1 MLSVV
6 AVLSTCASADFLPA
20 PEPHETIEKA
30 KAAIIINVN
39 AILFICFFFN
49 PTKLINFAFI
59 MANPLKQLAGQTVI
73 YGLSTIL
80 ARIINFLFVP
90 IYTRLLTPESYGVVT
105 EFMAYIAVLQ
115 VVLVLGLETGCFRF
129 ANKEGVDPKKVYSS
143 AFVTVFCVS
152 ATFLALMIAFASPI
166 ASLLGYGGYEAC
178 VMYMGGI
185 LALDAVTAI
194 LFAKLRQE
202 NKAFKF
208 AILKTVKIITETA
221 ANLVLFLW
229 FPKHVDSARWLLHF
243 IPETPDFSYVIF
255 AIFISCIVCG
265 LLFIPDFL
273 KLSFRLDRKLMRQM
287 LAYSL
292 PLMVAALPG
301 VINDFLDRILFRF
314 FDTNADAWRS
324 SLGLYQAAVK
334 LAVIMNLFIQ
344 MFRYAAEPF
353 FFKRAREKDSRQ
365 LYASVQEYFTAF
377 CGLVFLGVIL
387 YIDIIALILGPQ
399 FRSAVGIVPVML
411 LSYMILGML
420 FNVSMWYKLSGK
432 TDMAIWI
439 TLSGL
444 AVTALV
450 IILFMPKYSYWAAAF
465 GHLAS
470 YVVMFAISSVLG
482 AKYYPIPY
490 RWGRLMGIFLLM
502 GTAYGASLL
511 VDSLFFAD
519 VALGQSPAGQVVAK
533 LGVHTLLILLYALA
547 AWKTIRHRS

>member
-1 MLSVV
+1 
-6 AVLSTCASADFLPA
+6 
-20 PEPHETIEKA
+20 
-30 KAAIIINVN
+30 
-39 AILFICFFFN
+39 
-49 PTKLINFAFI
+49 

-115 VVLVLGLETGCFRF
+115 VVLVMGLETGCFRF
-129 ANKEGVDPKKVYSS
+129 ANKEGVDPKRVYSN

-152 ATFLALMIAFASPI
+152 ATFLALMVAFAGQIS
-166 ASLLGYGGYEAC
+166 SVLGYAGYEAC
-178 VMYMGGI
+178 IMYMGGI

-202 NKAFKF
+202 SRALKF
-208 AILKTVKIITETA
+208 AVFKTIKIITETA

-229 FPKHVDSARWLLHF
+229 FPKHVSSAPWLLNF

-255 AIFISCIVCG
+255 AIFISCVVCG
-265 LLFIPDFL
+265 LLFIPEYL
-273 KLSFRLDRKLMRQM
+273 KLSFRLEPKLLKQM

-301 VINDFLDRILFRF
+301 IVNDFLDRILFRY
-314 FDTNADAWRS
+314 FDTNAEAWRS

-353 FFKRAREKDSRQ
+353 FFRRAKEKDSLQ
-365 LYASVQEYFTAF
+365 LYATVQEYFTAF

-399 FRSAVGIVPVML
+399 FRSAVGVVPVML
-411 LSYMILGML
+411 LSYMLLGML

-432 TDMAIWI
+432 TNMAIWI
-439 TLSGL
+439 TLAGL
-444 AVTALV
+444 AVTAIV
-450 IILFMPKYSYWAAAF
+450 IILFMPEYSYWAAAY

-482 AKYYPIPY
+482 ARYYPIPY
-490 RWGRLMGIFLLM
+490 RWGRLLLIGISM
-502 GTAYGASLL
+502 GTVYGASLL
-511 VDSLFFAD
+511 VDRLFFD
-519 VALGQSPAGQVVAK
+519 GVAFGQSSAGSVVAK
-533 LGVHTLLILLYALA
+533 LSVHTVLIIGYVA
-547 AWKTIRHRS
+547 AVWSLIRRK

>member
-1 MLSVV
+1 
-6 AVLSTCASADFLPA
+6 
-20 PEPHETIEKA
+20 
-30 KAAIIINVN
+30 
-39 AILFICFFFN
+39 
-49 PTKLINFAFI
+49 

-129 ANKEGVDPKKVYSS
+129 ANKEGVEPHKVYSN
-143 AFVTVFCVS
+143 AFVTVFCIS
-152 ATFLALMIAFASPI
+152 ATFLALMIAFSGPI
-166 ASLLGYGGYEAC
+166 ASALGYAGYESC
-178 VMYMGGI
+178 IMYMGGI
-185 LALDAVTAI
+185 LALDSVTAI

-202 NKAFKF
+202 SKALKF
-208 AILKTVKIITETA
+208 AIFKTIKIITETA

-229 FPKHVDSARWLLHF
+229 FPKHCADGWLLDF
-243 IPETPDFSYVIF
+243 IPAVPDFSYVIF

-265 LLFIPDFL
+265 LLFIPEYL
-273 KLSFRLDRKLMRQM
+273 KLSFRLDPKLLRQM

-301 VINDFLDRILFRF
+301 VVNDFLDRILFRY
-314 FDTNADAWRS
+314 FDTNAEAWRN

-353 FFKRAREKDSRQ
+353 FFRRAREKDSRQ

-387 YIDIIALILGPQ
+387 YIDVIALILGPQ
-399 FRSAVGIVPVML
+399 FRSAVGVVPVML

-432 TDMAIWI
+432 TNMAIWI

-444 AVTALV
+444 AVTAAV
-450 IILFMPKYSYWAAAF
+450 IILFMPKYSYWAAAY

-470 YVVMFAISSVLG
+470 YVVMFAISSILG
-482 AKYYPIPY
+482 ARYYPIPY
-490 RWGRLMGIFLLM
+490 RWGRLAGIVLLM
-502 GTAYGASLL
+502 GAVYGGSMML
-511 VDSLFFAD
+511 DSAIFAD
-519 VALGQSPAGQVVAK
+519 VTLPAAGVSPWPFIAK
-533 LGVHTLLILLYALA
+533 LGVHTALIAAYLA
-547 AWKTIRHRS
+547 GTWMMIRRK

>member
-1 MLSVV
+1 
-6 AVLSTCASADFLPA
+6 
-20 PEPHETIEKA
+20 
-30 KAAIIINVN
+30 
-39 AILFICFFFN
+39 
-49 PTKLINFAFI
+49 

-129 ANKEGVDPKKVYSS
+129 ANKEGVEPHKVYSN
-143 AFVTVFCVS
+143 AFVTVFCIS
-152 ATFLALMIAFASPI
+152 ATFLALMIAFSGPI
-166 ASLLGYGGYEAC
+166 ASVLGYAGYESC
-178 VMYMGGI
+178 IMYMGGI
-185 LALDAVTAI
+185 LALDSVTAI

-202 NKAFKF
+202 NKALKF
-208 AILKTVKIITETA
+208 AIFKTIKIITETV

-229 FPKHVDSARWLLHF
+229 FPKHCADGWLLDF
-243 IPETPDFSYVIF
+243 IPAVPDFSYVIF

-265 LLFIPDFL
+265 LLFIPEYL
-273 KLSFRLDRKLMRQM
+273 KLSFRLDPKLLRQM

-301 VINDFLDRILFRF
+301 VVNDFLDRILFRY
-314 FDTNADAWRS
+314 FDTNAEAWRN

-353 FFKRAREKDSRQ
+353 FFRRAREKDSRQ

-387 YIDIIALILGPQ
+387 YIDVIALILGPQ
-399 FRSAVGIVPVML
+399 FRSAVGVVPVML

-432 TDMAIWI
+432 TNMAIWI

-444 AVTALV
+444 AVTAVV
-450 IILFMPKYSYWAAAF
+450 IILFMPKYSYWAAAY

-470 YVVMFAISSVLG
+470 YVVMFAISSILG

-490 RWGRLMGIFLLM
+490 RWGRLAGIILLM
-502 GTAYGASLL
+502 GAIYAGSMML
-511 VDSLFFAD
+511 DSAVFAD
-519 VALGQSPAGQVVAK
+519 VTLPTAGVSPWPFITK
-533 LGVHTLLILLYALA
+533 LGIHTVLITAYLA
-547 AWKTIRHRS
+547 GTWMIIRRKAN

>member
-1 MLSVV
+1 M
-6 AVLSTCASADFLPA
+6 
-20 PEPHETIEKA
+20 
-30 KAAIIINVN
+30 
-39 AILFICFFFN
+39 
-49 PTKLINFAFI
+49 
-59 MANPLKQLAGQTVI
+59 I

-129 ANKEGVDPKKVYSS
+129 ANKEGVDPKKVYSN
-143 AFVTVFCVS
+143 AFVTVFCIS
-152 ATFLALMIAFASPI
+152 ATFLALMIAFAGPLST
-166 ASLLGYGGYEAC
+166 ALGYEGYGSC
-178 VMYMGGI
+178 IMYMGGI
-185 LALDAVTAI
+185 LSLDAITAI

-202 NKAFKF
+202 GKALKF
-208 AILKTVKIITETA
+208 AIFKTLKIITETG
-221 ANLVLFLW
+221 ANLFLFLW
-229 FPKHVDSARWLLHF
+229 FPKHVESAHWLLHF
-243 IPETPDFSYVIF
+243 IPATPDFSYVIF
-255 AIFISCIVCG
+255 AIFISCVVCG
-265 LLFIPDFL
+265 LLFIPDYL
-273 KLSFRLDRKLMRQM
+273 RLSLCLDPKLLRQM

-292 PLMVAALPG
+292 PLMVASLPG
-301 VINDFLDRILFRF
+301 VVNDFLDRILFRY

-353 FFKRAREKDSRQ
+353 FFKRAREKDSKD
-365 LYASVQEYFTAF
+365 LYALVQEYFTAF

-399 FRSAVGIVPVML
+399 FREAVGVVPVML

-432 TDMAIWI
+432 TNMAIWI
-439 TLSGL
+439 TLAGL
-444 AVTALV
+444 VVTAIV
-450 IILFMPKYSYWAAAF
+450 IVIFMPKYSYWAAAY

-470 YVVMFAISSVLG
+470 YVVMFVISSILG

-490 RWGRLMGIFLLM
+490 RWGRLAAIVGLMFVVYGGSLLLDAKCFANVVI
-502 GTAYGASLL
+502 GEASYGA
-511 VDSLFFAD
+511 
-519 VALGQSPAGQVVAK
+519 VAAK
-533 LGVHTLLILLYALA
+533 LGVHTLLILAYLAA
-547 AWKTIRHRS
+547 AWKIIKK

>member
-1 MLSVV
+1 
-6 AVLSTCASADFLPA
+6 
-20 PEPHETIEKA
+20 
-30 KAAIIINVN
+30 
-39 AILFICFFFN
+39 
-49 PTKLINFAFI
+49 

-90 IYTRLLTPESYGVVT
+90 IYTRLLSPESYGVVT

-129 ANKEGVDPKKVYSS
+129 ANKEGIDPKKVYSN
-143 AFVTVFCVS
+143 AFATVFCVS

-166 ASLLGYGGYEAC
+166 ASMLGYEGYQSC
-178 VMYMGGI
+178 IIYMGGI

-194 LFAKLRQE
+194 FFARLRQE
-202 NKAFKF
+202 SKALKF
-208 AILKTVKIITETA
+208 AIFKTIKIITETA

-229 FPKHVDSARWLLHF
+229 FPKHLDSARWLLHF
-243 IPETPDFSYVIF
+243 IPETPDFSYVVF
-255 AIFISCIVCG
+255 AIFISCVVCG
-265 LLFIPDFL
+265 ILFIPDFA
-273 KLSFRLDRKLMRQM
+273 KVSFRLDPKLLRQM

-301 VINDFLDRILFRF
+301 VVNDFLDRILFRF

-353 FFKRAREKDSRQ
+353 FFRRAREKDSKE

-399 FRSAVGIVPVML
+399 FRSAVGIVPIML

-450 IILFMPKYSYWAAAF
+450 IILFMPAYSYWAAAF

-470 YVVMFAISSVLG
+470 YVVMFVISSVLG
-482 AKYYPIPY
+482 ARYYPIPY
-490 RWGRLMGIFLLM
+490 RWGHLAAIFIVMG
-502 GTAYGASLL
+502 AVYGISLL
-511 VDSLFFAD
+511 VDGTLFNG
-519 VALGQSPAGQVVAK
+519 VSIGQSPSGQVIAK
-533 LGVHTLLILLYALA
+533 LAVHTLLIAIYAIA
-547 AWKTIRHRS
+547 AIRLIRKR

>member
-1 MLSVV
+1 
-6 AVLSTCASADFLPA
+6 
-20 PEPHETIEKA
+20 
-30 KAAIIINVN
+30 
-39 AILFICFFFN
+39 
-49 PTKLINFAFI
+49 

-129 ANKEGVDPKKVYSS
+129 ANKEGVEPHKVYSN
-143 AFVTVFCVS
+143 AFVTVFCIS
-152 ATFLALMIAFASPI
+152 ATFLALMIAFSGPI
-166 ASLLGYGGYEAC
+166 ASVLGYAGYESC
-178 VMYMGGI
+178 IIYMGGI
-185 LALDAVTAI
+185 LALDSVTAI

-202 NKAFKF
+202 SKALKF
-208 AILKTVKIITETA
+208 AIFKTIKIITETV

-229 FPKHVDSARWLLHF
+229 FPKHCADTWMLDF
-243 IPETPDFSYVIF
+243 IPAVPDFSYVIF

-265 LLFIPDFL
+265 LLFIPEYL
-273 KLSFRLDRKLMRQM
+273 KLSFRLDPKLLRQM

-301 VINDFLDRILFRF
+301 VVNDFLDRILFRY
-314 FDTNADAWRS
+314 FDTNAEAWRN

-353 FFKRAREKDSRQ
+353 FFRRSREKDSRQ
-365 LYASVQEYFTAF
+365 LYASVQEYLTAF

-387 YIDIIALILGPQ
+387 YIDVIALILGPQ
-399 FRSAVGIVPVML
+399 FRSAVGVVPVML

-432 TDMAIWI
+432 TNMAIWI

-444 AVTALV
+444 AVTAAV
-450 IILFMPKYSYWAAAF
+450 IILFMPKYSYWAAAY

-470 YVVMFAISSVLG
+470 YVVMFAISSILG

-490 RWGRLMGIFLLM
+490 RWGRLAGIVLLM
-502 GTAYGASLL
+502 GAVYAGSLML
-511 VDSLFFAD
+511 DSVIFAD
-519 VALGQSPAGQVVAK
+519 VTLPAAGVSPWPFIAK
-533 LGVHTLLILLYALA
+533 LGAHTTMIAAYLA
-547 AWKTIRHRS
+547 GTWLMIRRK

>member
-1 MLSVV
+1 
-6 AVLSTCASADFLPA
+6 
-20 PEPHETIEKA
+20 
-30 KAAIIINVN
+30 
-39 AILFICFFFN
+39 
-49 PTKLINFAFI
+49 

-129 ANKEGVDPKKVYSS
+129 ANKEGVDPKKVYSN
-143 AFVTVFCVS
+143 AFVTVFCIS
-152 ATFLALMIAFASPI
+152 ATFLALMIAFADPI
-166 ASLLGYGGYEAC
+166 STALGYEGYSSC
-178 VMYMGGI
+178 IKYMGGI
-185 LALDAVTAI
+185 LALDSITAI

-202 NKAFKF
+202 NKALKF
-208 AILKTVKIITETA
+208 AVFKTIKIITETV

-229 FPKHVDSARWLLHF
+229 FPKNVDSIRWMLNF

-255 AIFISCIVCG
+255 AIFISCVVCG
-265 LLFIPDFL
+265 LLFIPEYL
-273 KLSFRLDRKLMRQM
+273 KLSFRLEPKLMRQM

-301 VINDFLDRILFRF
+301 VVNDFLDRILFRY

-353 FFKRAREKDSRQ
+353 FFRRAREKDSRE

-399 FRSAVGIVPVML
+399 FREAVGVVPIML

-432 TDMAIWI
+432 TNMAIWI

-444 AVTALV
+444 VVTAIV
-450 IILFMPKYSYWAAAF
+450 IVLFMPKYSYWAAAY

-470 YVVMFAISSVLG
+470 YIVMFAISSLLG
-482 AKYYPIPY
+482 TKYYPIPY
-490 RWGRLMGIFLLM
+490 RWGRLAGIFLVM
-502 GTAYGASLL
+502 GAAYGLSTLIDNCFFSGVVLSLSGAFIL
-511 VDSLFFAD
+511 
-519 VALGQSPAGQVVAK
+519 K
-533 LGVHTLLILLYALA
+533 LAIHTALILLYLA
-547 AWKTIRHRS
+547 VTWLLIRKTK

>member
-1 MLSVV
+1 
-6 AVLSTCASADFLPA
+6 
-20 PEPHETIEKA
+20 
-30 KAAIIINVN
+30 
-39 AILFICFFFN
+39 
-49 PTKLINFAFI
+49 
-59 MANPLKQLAGQTVI
+59 MANPLKQLAGQTMI

-90 IYTRLLTPESYGVVT
+90 IYTRCLSPENYGVVT

-143 AFVTVFCVS
+143 AFVTVFCVG
-152 ATFLALMIAFASPI
+152 ATFMALMLAFAGPI
-166 ASLLGYGGYEAC
+166 STALGYDGYDAC
-178 VMYMGGI
+178 IKYVGGI
-185 LALDAVTAI
+185 LALDSITAI

-208 AILKTVKIITETA
+208 AIFKTAKIITETT

-229 FPKHVDSARWLLHF
+229 FPSHVDSAPWMLNF
-243 IPETPDFSYVIF
+243 IPATPDFSYVIF
-255 AIFISCIVCG
+255 AIFISCVVCT
-265 LLFIPDFL
+265 LLFIPDFF
-273 KLSFRLDRKLMRQM
+273 KLSFSLDRKLMGQM

-292 PLMVAALPG
+292 PLMLAALPG
-301 VINDFLDRILFRF
+301 IMNDFLDRILFRY
-314 FDTNADAWRS
+314 FDSDPDKWRNQ
-324 SLGLYQAAVK
+324 LGLYQAAVK

-353 FFKRAREKDSRQ
+353 FFRQSREKGSLK
-365 LYASVQEYFTAF
+365 LYADVQEYFTAF

-399 FRSAVGIVPVML
+399 FREAVGIVPIML
-411 LSYMILGML
+411 LSYMLLGML

-432 TDMAIWI
+432 TNVAIWI

-450 IILFMPKYSYWAAAF
+450 IVLFMPKYSYWAAAY

-470 YVVMFAISSVLG
+470 YIVMFAISAILG

-490 RWGRLMGIFLLM
+490 RWGRLLMIFIFMGA
-502 GTAYGASLL
+502 AYGASLL
-511 VDSLFFAD
+511 IDGAFFPGFTLSSASS
-519 VALGQSPAGQVVAK
+519 GQIVAK
-533 LGVHTLLILLYALA
+533 LGVHTLLILVYGA
-547 AWKTIRHRS
+547 ATWKLIRRPSRA

>member
-1 MLSVV
+1 
-6 AVLSTCASADFLPA
+6 
-20 PEPHETIEKA
+20 
-30 KAAIIINVN
+30 
-39 AILFICFFFN
+39 
-49 PTKLINFAFI
+49 

-129 ANKEGVDPKKVYSS
+129 ANKEGVEPHKVYSN
-143 AFVTVFCVS
+143 AFVTVFCIS
-152 ATFLALMIAFASPI
+152 ATFLALMIAFSGPI
-166 ASLLGYGGYEAC
+166 ASALGYAGYESC
-178 VMYMGGI
+178 IMYMGGI
-185 LALDAVTAI
+185 LALDSVTAI

-202 NKAFKF
+202 SKALKF
-208 AILKTVKIITETA
+208 AIFKTIKIITETA

-229 FPKHVDSARWLLHF
+229 FPKHCADGWLLDF
-243 IPETPDFSYVIF
+243 IPAVPDFSYVIF

-265 LLFIPDFL
+265 LLFIPEYL
-273 KLSFRLDRKLMRQM
+273 KLSFRLDPKLLRQM

-301 VINDFLDRILFRF
+301 VVNDFLDRILFRY
-314 FDTNADAWRS
+314 FDTNAEAWRN

-353 FFKRAREKDSRQ
+353 FFRRAREKDSRQ

-387 YIDIIALILGPQ
+387 YIDVIALILGPQ
-399 FRSAVGIVPVML
+399 FRSAVGVVPVML

-432 TDMAIWI
+432 TNMAIWI

-444 AVTALV
+444 AVTAAV
-450 IILFMPKYSYWAAAF
+450 IILFMPKYSYWAAAY

-470 YVVMFAISSVLG
+470 YVVMFTISSILG
-482 AKYYPIPY
+482 ARYYPIPY
-490 RWGRLMGIFLLM
+490 RWGRLAGIVLLM
-502 GTAYGASLL
+502 GAVYGGSMML
-511 VDSLFFAD
+511 DSAIFAD
-519 VALGQSPAGQVVAK
+519 VTLPAAGVSPWPFIAK
-533 LGVHTLLILLYALA
+533 LGVHTALIAAYLA
-547 AWKTIRHRS
+547 GTWMMIRRK

>member
-1 MLSVV
+1 
-6 AVLSTCASADFLPA
+6 
-20 PEPHETIEKA
+20 
-30 KAAIIINVN
+30 
-39 AILFICFFFN
+39 
-49 PTKLINFAFI
+49 
-59 MANPLKQLAGQTVI
+59 MANPLKQLAGQTMI

-129 ANKEGVDPKKVYSS
+129 ANKEGVDPRKVYSS

-152 ATFLALMIAFASPI
+152 VTFLALMIAFAGPI
-166 ASLLGYGGYEAC
+166 SSALGYKGYESC
-178 VMYMGGI
+178 IMYMGGI
-185 LALDAVTAI
+185 LAMDAVTAI

-202 NKAFKF
+202 SKALKF
-208 AILKTVKIITETA
+208 AIFKTIKIITETA

-229 FPKHVDSARWLLHF
+229 FPKYCAAAAQEAGVAELTGSDVWLLNF
-243 IPETPDFSYVIF
+243 IPAAPDFSYVIF
-255 AIFISCIVCG
+255 AIFISCVVCT

-273 KLSFRLDRKLMRQM
+273 KLSFRLDVRLTRQM

-301 VINDFLDRILFRF
+301 VVNDFLDRILFRY
-314 FDTNADAWRS
+314 FDTNAEAWRS

-353 FFKRAREKDSRQ
+353 FFKRAREKDSRK

-399 FRSAVGIVPVML
+399 FRSAVGVVPVML

-432 TDMAIWI
+432 TNMAIWI

-444 AVTALV
+444 AVTAIV
-450 IILFMPKYSYWAAAF
+450 IVLFMPKYSYWAAAY

-470 YVVMFAISSVLG
+470 YIVMFVLSSVLG
-482 AKYYPIPY
+482 ARYYPIPY
-490 RWGRLMGIFLLM
+490 RWGRLAGIILLM
-502 GTAYGASLL
+502 GLTYGASLL
-511 VDSLFFAD
+511 IDSALFPE
-519 VALGQSPAGQVVAK
+519 VAIGTSSAALLAAK
-533 LGVHTLLILLYALA
+533 LGLHTLLIALYAA
-547 AWKTIRHRS
+547 STWYIVRK

>member
-1 MLSVV
+1 M
-6 AVLSTCASADFLPA
+6 
-20 PEPHETIEKA
+20 
-30 KAAIIINVN
+30 
-39 AILFICFFFN
+39 
-49 PTKLINFAFI
+49 
-59 MANPLKQLAGQTVI
+59 I

-129 ANKEGVDPKKVYSS
+129 ANKEGVDPKKVYSN

-152 ATFLALMIAFASPI
+152 ATFLALMIAFAGPI
-166 ASLLGYGGYEAC
+166 SAALGYEGYSSC
-178 VMYMGGI
+178 IMYMGGI
-185 LALDAVTAI
+185 LALDSVTAI

-202 NKAFKF
+202 GRALKF
-208 AILKTVKIITETA
+208 AIFKTIKIVTETA

-229 FPKHVDSARWLLHF
+229 FPKYCAQVAAQAGTQAGVLTASDVWLLKF
-243 IPETPDFSYVIF
+243 IPATPDFSYVIV
-255 AIFISCIVCG
+255 AIFISCVVCG
-265 LLFIPDFL
+265 LLFIPDYL
-273 KLSFRLDRKLMRQM
+273 KLSFRLEPKLLRQM

-301 VINDFLDRILFRF
+301 IVNDFLDRILFRY
-314 FDTNADAWRS
+314 FDTNAEAWRS

-353 FFKRAREKDSRQ
+353 FFRRAREKDSKD
-365 LYASVQEYFTAF
+365 LYALVQEYFTAF

-399 FRSAVGIVPVML
+399 FRSAVGVVPVML

-432 TDMAIWI
+432 TNMAIWI
-439 TLSGL
+439 TFAGL
-444 AVTALV
+444 AVTAVV
-450 IILFMPKYSYWAAAF
+450 IVLFMPKYSYWAAAY

-470 YVVMFAISSVLG
+470 YVVMFAISALLG

-490 RWGRLMGIFLLM
+490 RWGRLAAIVGLMFLV
-502 GTAYGASLL
+502 YGVSMYLDAKCFTNVVIGEASNGL
-511 VDSLFFAD
+511 VA
-519 VALGQSPAGQVVAK
+519 AK
-533 LGVHTLLILLYALA
+533 LGVHTLFIALYAVGS
-547 AWKTIRHRS
+547 WITIRKR

>member
-1 MLSVV
+1 
-6 AVLSTCASADFLPA
+6 
-20 PEPHETIEKA
+20 
-30 KAAIIINVN
+30 
-39 AILFICFFFN
+39 
-49 PTKLINFAFI
+49 

-73 YGLSTIL
+73 YGMSTIL

-90 IYTRLLTPESYGVVT
+90 IYTRMLTPESYGVVT

-129 ANKEGVDPKKVYSS
+129 ANKEGVDPGKVYSS
-143 AFVTVFCVS
+143 AFVTVFGVS
-152 ATFLALMIAFASPI
+152 ASFLALMIAFASPI
-166 ASLLGYGGYEAC
+166 ASALGYEGYQSC

-202 NKAFKF
+202 TKALKF
-208 AILKTVKIITETA
+208 AIFKTVKIITETA
-221 ANLVLFLW
+221 ANIVLFYW
-229 FPKHVDSARWLLHF
+229 FPKYCSQVAAGLGVEASALTPSDLWLLHF
-243 IPETPDFSYVIF
+243 IPCAPDFSYVIF
-255 AIFISCIVCG
+255 AIFISCVVCG
-265 LLFIPDFL
+265 LLFIPDYL
-273 KLSFRLDRKLMRQM
+273 KLSFRLDKKLTRQM

-301 VINDFLDRILFRF
+301 VVNDFLDRILFRY

-353 FFKRAREKDSRQ
+353 FFRRAKEKDSKE
-365 LYASVQEYFTAF
+365 LYAKVQEIFTAF

-399 FRSAVGIVPVML
+399 FRAAVGVVPIML
-411 LSYMILGML
+411 LSYMLLGML

-432 TDMAIWI
+432 TNMAIWI

-444 AVTALV
+444 VVTAIV
-450 IILFMPKYSYWAAAF
+450 IVIFMPKYSYWAAAY

-470 YVVMFAISSVLG
+470 YIVMLVISSVLG

-490 RWGRLMGIFLLM
+490 RWMRLIGIVLAMGA
-502 GTAYGASLL
+502 AYGVSLA
-511 VDSLFFAD
+511 VDSLFFDGVGIASGFGPL
-519 VALGQSPAGQVVAK
+519 AAK
-533 LGVHTLLILLYALA
+533 LGVHTLLILVYAAVAL
-547 AWKTIRHRS
+547 KLIRKRA

>member
-1 MLSVV
+1 
-6 AVLSTCASADFLPA
+6 
-20 PEPHETIEKA
+20 
-30 KAAIIINVN
+30 
-39 AILFICFFFN
+39 
-49 PTKLINFAFI
+49 
-59 MANPLKQLAGQTVI
+59 MANPLKQLAGQTMI

-90 IYTRLLTPESYGVVT
+90 IYTRLLSPESYGVVT

-115 VVLVLGLETGCFRF
+115 VVLVMGLETGCFRF
-129 ANKEGVDPKKVYSS
+129 ANKEGVDSKKVYAN
-143 AFVTVFCVS
+143 AFVTVFCIS

-166 ASLLGYGGYEAC
+166 SSALGYEGYQSC
-178 VMYMGGI
+178 IMYMGGI
-185 LALDAVTAI
+185 LALDSITAI

-202 NKAFKF
+202 NKALKF

-221 ANLVLFLW
+221 ANLILFLW
-229 FPKHVDSARWLLHF
+229 FPKHVDSAGWLLNF
-243 IPETPDFSYVIF
+243 IPSTPDFSYVIF

-265 LLFIPDFL
+265 ILFIPDLL
-273 KLSFRLDRKLMRQM
+273 KLSLKLDIRLLKQM

-301 VINDFLDRILFRF
+301 VVNDFLDRILFRY
-314 FDTNADAWRS
+314 FDTNAEAWRS

-353 FFKRAREKDSRQ
+353 FFRRAKDKDSRS
-365 LYASVQEYFTAF
+365 LYASVQEYFTTF

-399 FRSAVGIVPVML
+399 FRSAVGVVPIML

-432 TDMAIWI
+432 TNMAIWI

-444 AVTALV
+444 VITALV
-450 IILFMPKYSYWAAAF
+450 IVIFMPEYSYWAAAY

-470 YVVMFAISSVLG
+470 YIVMFAISSILG

-490 RWGRLMGIFLLM
+490 RWGRLLTIFLLM
-502 GTAYGASLL
+502 GAVFGISLIL
-511 VDSLFFAD
+511 PDMPL
-519 VALGQSPAGQVVAK
+519 ALK
-533 LGVHTLLILLYALA
+533 LSVHTLLILAYVAGS
-547 AWKTIRHRS
+547 WTIIRR

>member
-1 MLSVV
+1 
-6 AVLSTCASADFLPA
+6 
-20 PEPHETIEKA
+20 
-30 KAAIIINVN
+30 
-39 AILFICFFFN
+39 
-49 PTKLINFAFI
+49 

-73 YGLSTIL
+73 YGMSTIL

-90 IYTRLLTPESYGVVT
+90 VYTRLLTPESYGVVT

-129 ANKEGVDPKKVYSS
+129 ANKEGIEPRKVYSN
-143 AFVTVFCVS
+143 AFVTVFCIS
-152 ATFLALMIAFASPI
+152 ATFLALMIAFAGPI
-166 ASLLGYGGYEAC
+166 ASVLGYSGYESC
-178 VMYMGGI
+178 IMYMGGI
-185 LALDAVTAI
+185 LALDAITAI

-202 NKAFKF
+202 NKALKF
-208 AILKTVKIITETA
+208 AIFKTIKIVTETV

-229 FPKHVDSARWLLHF
+229 FPSHVDSARWLLRF
-243 IPETPDFSYVIF
+243 IPANPDFSYVIF

-265 LLFIPDFL
+265 LLFIPEYL
-273 KLSFRLDRKLMRQM
+273 RMSFRLDPKLLRQM

-301 VINDFLDRILFRF
+301 VINDFLDRILFRY
-314 FDTNADAWRS
+314 FDTNAEAWRS

-353 FFKRAREKDSRQ
+353 FFRRSREKDSRE

-387 YIDIIALILGPQ
+387 YIDVIALILGPQ
-399 FRSAVGIVPVML
+399 FRSAVGVVPVML

-432 TDMAIWI
+432 TNMAIWI
-439 TLSGL
+439 TLAGL
-444 AVTALV
+444 AVTAVV
-450 IILFMPKYSYWAAAF
+450 IVLFMPKYSYWAAAY

-470 YVVMFAISSVLG
+470 YVVMFAISSILG

-490 RWGRLMGIFLLM
+490 RWGRLAGIFLLM
-502 GTAYGASLL
+502 GGIYGGSLLLPEMGLVLKLGIHTVLIAVYGACSWL
-511 VDSLFFAD
+511 VIH
-519 VALGQSPAGQVVAK
+519 K
-533 LGVHTLLILLYALA
+533 
-547 AWKTIRHRS
+547 K

>member
-1 MLSVV
+1 
-6 AVLSTCASADFLPA
+6 
-20 PEPHETIEKA
+20 
-30 KAAIIINVN
+30 
-39 AILFICFFFN
+39 
-49 PTKLINFAFI
+49 

-90 IYTRLLTPESYGVVT
+90 IYTRLLTLESYGVVT

-115 VVLVLGLETGCFRF
+115 VVLVMGLETGCFRF
-129 ANKEGVDPKKVYSS
+129 ANKEGVDPKRVYSN

-152 ATFLALMIAFASPI
+152 ATFLALMVAFAGQIS
-166 ASLLGYGGYEAC
+166 SVLGYAGYEAC
-178 VMYMGGI
+178 IMYMGGI

-202 NKAFKF
+202 SRALKF
-208 AILKTVKIITETA
+208 AVFKTIKIITETA

-229 FPKHVDSARWLLHF
+229 FPKHVSSAPWLLNF

-255 AIFISCIVCG
+255 AIFISCVVCG
-265 LLFIPDFL
+265 LLFIPEYL
-273 KLSFRLDRKLMRQM
+273 KLSFRLEPQLLKQM

-301 VINDFLDRILFRF
+301 IVNDFLDRILFRY
-314 FDTNADAWRS
+314 FDTNAEAWRS

-353 FFKRAREKDSRQ
+353 FFRRAKEKDSLQ
-365 LYASVQEYFTAF
+365 LYATVQEYFTAF

-399 FRSAVGIVPVML
+399 FRSAVGVVPVML
-411 LSYMILGML
+411 LSYMLLGML

-432 TDMAIWI
+432 TNMAIWI
-439 TLSGL
+439 TLAGL
-444 AVTALV
+444 AVTAIV
-450 IILFMPKYSYWAAAF
+450 IILFMPEYSYWAAAY

-482 AKYYPIPY
+482 ARYYPIPY
-490 RWGRLMGIFLLM
+490 RWGRLLLIGISM
-502 GTAYGASLL
+502 GTAYGASFL
-511 VDSLFFAD
+511 VDRLFFD
-519 VALGQSPAGQVVAK
+519 GVAFGQSSAGSVVAK
-533 LGVHTLLILLYALA
+533 LSVHTVLIIGYVA
-547 AWKTIRHRS
+547 AVWSLIRRK

>member
-1 MLSVV
+1 
-6 AVLSTCASADFLPA
+6 
-20 PEPHETIEKA
+20 
-30 KAAIIINVN
+30 
-39 AILFICFFFN
+39 
-49 PTKLINFAFI
+49 

-90 IYTRLLTPESYGVVT
+90 IYTRLLSPESYGVVT

-129 ANKEGVDPKKVYSS
+129 ANKEGVDPKKVYSN
-143 AFVTVFCVS
+143 AFVTVFCIS
-152 ATFLALMIAFASPI
+152 ATFLALMIAFSGPI
-166 ASLLGYGGYEAC
+166 SSALGYDGYASC
-178 VMYMGGI
+178 VKYMGGI
-185 LALDAVTAI
+185 LALDSITAI

-202 NKAFKF
+202 NKALRF
-208 AILKTVKIITETA
+208 AIFKTIKIITETV

-229 FPKHVDSARWLLHF
+229 FPKHVDSARWLLTF

-255 AIFISCIVCG
+255 AIFISCVVCG
-265 LLFIPDFL
+265 LLFIPDYL
-273 KLSFRLDRKLMRQM
+273 KLSFRLEPKLMRQM

-301 VINDFLDRILFRF
+301 VVNDFLDRILFRY

-353 FFKRAREKDSRQ
+353 FFRRAREKDSRE

-377 CGLVFLGVIL
+377 CGFVFLGVIL

-399 FRSAVGIVPVML
+399 FREAVGVVPIML
-411 LSYMILGML
+411 FSYMILGML

-432 TDMAIWI
+432 TNLAIWI

-444 AVTALV
+444 VVTAVV
-450 IILFMPKYSYWAAAF
+450 IILFMPKYSYWAAAY

-470 YVVMFAISSVLG
+470 YVVMFAISSLLG

-490 RWGRLMGIFLLM
+490 RWGRLAGILLLM
-502 GTAYGASLL
+502 GAGYGLSTII
-511 VDSLFFAD
+511 DDYFFSE
-519 VALGQSPAGQVVAK
+519 VGLGLTWMFVLK
-533 LGVHTLLILLYALA
+533 LAIHTILILLYLVAT
-547 AWKTIRHRS
+547 WKLIRRSR

>member
-1 MLSVV
+1 
-6 AVLSTCASADFLPA
+6 
-20 PEPHETIEKA
+20 
-30 KAAIIINVN
+30 
-39 AILFICFFFN
+39 
-49 PTKLINFAFI
+49 

-90 IYTRLLTPESYGVVT
+90 IYTRLLSPESYGVVT

-152 ATFLALMIAFASPI
+152 ATFLALMIAFATPI
-166 ASLLGYGGYEAC
+166 ASMLGYEGYQSC
-178 VMYMGGI
+178 IMYMGGI
-185 LALDAVTAI
+185 LSLDAVTAI

-202 NKAFKF
+202 NKALKF
-208 AILKTVKIITETA
+208 AIFKTIKIITETA
-221 ANLVLFLW
+221 ANLILFLW
-229 FPKHVDSARWLLHF
+229 FPKNVDSARWLLHF

-255 AIFISCIVCG
+255 SIFISCIVCG
-265 LLFIPDFL
+265 FLFIPDFT
-273 KLSFRLDRKLMRQM
+273 KLSFRLDPKLLKQM

-301 VINDFLDRILFRF
+301 VVNDFLDRILFRF

-353 FFKRAREKDSRQ
+353 FFRRAREKDSRQ

-387 YIDIIALILGPQ
+387 YIDVIALILGPQ
-399 FRSAVGIVPVML
+399 FRSAVGIVPIML

-444 AVTALV
+444 VVTAVV
-450 IILFMPKYSYWAAAF
+450 IVLFMPKYSYWAAAF

-470 YVVMFAISSVLG
+470 YIVMFVISSVLG

-490 RWGRLMGIFLLM
+490 RWGRLLMILLLM
-502 GTAYGASLL
+502 GTTYGISVLIDRMAFDG
-511 VDSLFFAD
+511 V
-519 VALGQSPAGQVVAK
+519 VLGQSPARLVIMKMSA
-533 LGVHTLLILLYALA
+533 HTALILIYIIAV
-547 AWKTIRHRS
+547 WRTIRKGSRPTSL

>member
-1 MLSVV
+1 M
-6 AVLSTCASADFLPA
+6 
-20 PEPHETIEKA
+20 
-30 KAAIIINVN
+30 
-39 AILFICFFFN
+39 
-49 PTKLINFAFI
+49 
-59 MANPLKQLAGQTVI
+59 I

-129 ANKEGVDPKKVYSS
+129 ANKEGVDPKKVYSN

-152 ATFLALMIAFASPI
+152 ATFLALMIAFAGPI
-166 ASLLGYGGYEAC
+166 SAALGYEGYSAC
-178 VMYMGGI
+178 IMYMGGI
-185 LALDAVTAI
+185 LALDSVTAI

-202 NKAFKF
+202 GRALKF
-208 AILKTVKIITETA
+208 AIFKTIKIVTETA

-229 FPKHVDSARWLLHF
+229 FPKYCAQFAAQAGTQASALTASDVWLLKF
-243 IPETPDFSYVIF
+243 IPATPDFSYVIF
-255 AIFISCIVCG
+255 AIFISCVVCG
-265 LLFIPDFL
+265 LLFIPDYH
-273 KLSFRLDRKLMRQM
+273 KLSFRLEPKLLRQM

-301 VINDFLDRILFRF
+301 IVNDFLDRILFRY
-314 FDTNADAWRS
+314 FDTNAEAWRS

-353 FFKRAREKDSRQ
+353 FFRRAREKDSKD
-365 LYASVQEYFTAF
+365 LYALVQEYFTAF

-399 FRSAVGIVPVML
+399 FRSAVGVVPVML

-432 TDMAIWI
+432 TNMAIWI
-439 TLSGL
+439 TFAGL
-444 AVTALV
+444 AVTAVV
-450 IILFMPKYSYWAAAF
+450 IVLFMPKYSYWAAAY

-470 YVVMFAISSVLG
+470 YVVMFAISALLG

-490 RWGRLMGIFLLM
+490 RWGRLAAIVGLMFLV
-502 GTAYGASLL
+502 YGVSMYLDAKCFTNVVIGEASNGL
-511 VDSLFFAD
+511 VA
-519 VALGQSPAGQVVAK
+519 AK
-533 LGVHTLLILLYALA
+533 LGVHTLFIALYAVGS
-547 AWKTIRHRS
+547 WITIRKR

>member
-1 MLSVV
+1 MR
-6 AVLSTCASADFLPA
+6 
-20 PEPHETIEKA
+20 A
-30 KAAIIINVN
+30 KI
-39 AILFICFFFN
+39 
-49 PTKLINFAFI
+49 TNFAVI

-90 IYTRLLTPESYGVVT
+90 IYTRLLSPENYGVVT

-129 ANKEGVDPKKVYSS
+129 ANKEGVDPRRVYSN

-152 ATFLALMIAFASPI
+152 ATFLALMLAFATPI
-166 ASLLGYGGYEAC
+166 SAALGYDGYGAC
-178 VMYMGGI
+178 IRYIGGI
-185 LALDAVTAI
+185 LALDSITAI
-194 LFAKLRQE
+194 MFAKLRQE
-202 NKAFKF
+202 NKALKF
-208 AILKTVKIITETA
+208 AIIKTAKIITETA

-229 FPKHVDSARWLLHF
+229 FPKHVDSARWLLNF
-243 IPETPDFSYVIF
+243 IPGTPDFSYVIF
-255 AIFISCIVCG
+255 AIFISCVVCG
-265 LLFIPDFL
+265 FIFIPDL
-273 KLSFRLDRKLMRQM
+273 LRLSFRLDGKLLRQM

-301 VINDFLDRILFRF
+301 VVNDFLDRILFRY

-353 FFKRAREKDSRQ
+353 FFRRAAEKDSKK

-399 FRSAVGIVPVML
+399 FRSAVGVVPVML

-432 TDMAIWI
+432 TNMAIWI

-450 IILFMPKYSYWAAAF
+450 IVLFMPKYSYWAAAY

-470 YVVMFAISSVLG
+470 YVVMFTISAVLG

-490 RWGRLMGIFLLM
+490 RWGRLAAIILTMG
-502 GTAYGASLL
+502 AVYGASLL
-511 VDSLFFAD
+511 IDAHVFAD
-519 VALGQSPAGQVVAK
+519 VVLGQSPTGLVVAK
-533 LGVHTLLILLYALA
+533 LGVHTVLILGYIALS
-547 AWKTIRHRS
+547 WIIIRK

>member
-1 MLSVV
+1 
-6 AVLSTCASADFLPA
+6 
-20 PEPHETIEKA
+20 
-30 KAAIIINVN
+30 
-39 AILFICFFFN
+39 
-49 PTKLINFAFI
+49 
-59 MANPLKQLAGQTVI
+59 MANPLKQLAGQTLI

-80 ARIINFLFVP
+80 ARVINFLFVP
-90 IYTRLLTPESYGVVT
+90 IYTRHLTPESYGVVT

-129 ANKEGVDPKKVYSS
+129 ANKEGVDPRKVYAN
-143 AFVTVFCVS
+143 AFVTVFGVS
-152 ATFLALMIAFASPI
+152 AAFLALMLAFANPI
-166 ASLLGYGGYEAC
+166 ASALGYDGYSIC
-178 VMYMGGI
+178 IKYVGGI
-185 LALDAVTAI
+185 LALDSITAI
-194 LFAKLRQE
+194 MFAKLRQE

-208 AILKTVKIITETA
+208 AIIKTAKIITETV

-229 FPKHVDSARWLLHF
+229 FPKHVNSARWLLDF
-243 IPETPDFSYVIF
+243 VPGACEDKVIAGLKIKGSVLANWSLVSPDSVTPDFSYVIF
-255 AIFISCIVCG
+255 AIFVSCVVCA

-273 KLSFRLDRKLMRQM
+273 RLSFKLDGKLLKQM

-301 VINDFLDRILFRF
+301 VVNDFLDRILFRY

-353 FFKRAREKDSRQ
+353 FFRRSQEKDSRQ
-365 LYASVQEYFTAF
+365 LYATVQEYFTAF

-387 YIDIIALILGPQ
+387 YIDIIALILGPH
-399 FRSAVGIVPVML
+399 FRSAVGVVPVML
-411 LSYMILGML
+411 LSYMLLGML

-432 TDMAIWI
+432 TNMAIWI

-444 AVTALV
+444 VVTAIV
-450 IILFMPKYSYWAAAF
+450 IVLFMPKYSYWAAAF

-470 YVVMFAISSVLG
+470 YIVMFAISSVLG

-490 RWGRLMGIFLLM
+490 RWGRLAAIFLGM
-502 GTAYGASLL
+502 GVVYAASLL
-511 VDSLFFAD
+511 IDHAMFAD

-533 LGVHTLLILLYALA
+533 LGVHTVLILGYLVVI
-547 AWKTIRHRS
+547 WKLIRK

>member
-1 MLSVV
+1 
-6 AVLSTCASADFLPA
+6 
-20 PEPHETIEKA
+20 
-30 KAAIIINVN
+30 
-39 AILFICFFFN
+39 
-49 PTKLINFAFI
+49 
-59 MANPLKQLAGQTVI
+59 MANPLKQLAGQTMI

-90 IYTRLLTPESYGVVT
+90 IYTRCLSPENYGVVT

-143 AFVTVFCVS
+143 AFVTVFCVG
-152 ATFLALMIAFASPI
+152 ATFMALMLAFAGPI
-166 ASLLGYGGYEAC
+166 STALGYDGYDAC
-178 VMYMGGI
+178 IKYVGGI
-185 LALDAVTAI
+185 LALDSITAI

-208 AILKTVKIITETA
+208 AIFKTAKIITETT

-229 FPKHVDSARWLLHF
+229 FPSHVDSAPWMLNF
-243 IPETPDFSYVIF
+243 IPATPDFSYVIF
-255 AIFISCIVCG
+255 AIFISCVVCT
-265 LLFIPDFL
+265 LLFIPDFF
-273 KLSFRLDRKLMRQM
+273 KLSFSLDRKLMGQM

-301 VINDFLDRILFRF
+301 IMNDFLDRILFRY
-314 FDTNADAWRS
+314 FDSDPDKWRNQ
-324 SLGLYQAAVK
+324 LGLYQAAVK

-353 FFKRAREKDSRQ
+353 FFRQSREKGSLK
-365 LYASVQEYFTAF
+365 LYADVQEYFTAF

-399 FRSAVGIVPVML
+399 FREAVGIVPIML
-411 LSYMILGML
+411 LSYMLLGML

-432 TDMAIWI
+432 TNVAIWI

-450 IILFMPKYSYWAAAF
+450 IVLFMPKYSYWAAAY

-470 YVVMFAISSVLG
+470 YIVMFAISAILG

-490 RWGRLMGIFLLM
+490 RWGRLLMIFLFM
-502 GTAYGASLL
+502 GAAYGASLL
-511 VDSLFFAD
+511 IDGAFFPGFTLSSASS
-519 VALGQSPAGQVVAK
+519 GQIVAK
-533 LGVHTLLILLYALA
+533 LGVHTLLILVYGA
-547 AWKTIRHRS
+547 ATWKLIRRPSRAQSVSA